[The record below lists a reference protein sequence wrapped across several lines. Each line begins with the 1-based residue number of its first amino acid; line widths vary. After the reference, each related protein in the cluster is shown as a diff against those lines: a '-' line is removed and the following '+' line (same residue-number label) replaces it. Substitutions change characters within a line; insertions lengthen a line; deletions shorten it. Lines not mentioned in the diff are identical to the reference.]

1 LLLNGRRPDDAKPH
15 AQVRVETGAG
25 LAASFTDAA
34 YEAAG
39 ASVVGAAADAWAADL
54 VLKLNPPTAAEADL
68 LGPGQVRLG
77 A

>member
-1 LLLNGRRPDDAKPH
+1 
-15 AQVRVETGAG
+15 